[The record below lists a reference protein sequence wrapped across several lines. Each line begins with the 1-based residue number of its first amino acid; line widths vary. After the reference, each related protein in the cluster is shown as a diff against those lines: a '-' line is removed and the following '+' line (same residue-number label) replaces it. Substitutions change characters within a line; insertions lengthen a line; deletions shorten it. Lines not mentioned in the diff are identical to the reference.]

1 MEKPKNLTRLFLFIV
16 PMGVALVALL
26 LLLKGLGTPL
36 PTPTPTPNPAQQ
48 VVARVGET
56 GITFADWA
64 VAFYLDALMS
74 RLSSQP
80 LPAASEALERLVNDT
95 LVLAAAK
102 EEGIAVSKA
111 DVEAR
116 IALLE
121 TSWGLTDGQVNDELA
136 AIGLTRQIWADAVAH
151 LLTVE
156 RYLEKVVWAG
166 VPAAGQE
173 IALGDWL
180 QARRT
185 QTSVEIDARGLQPVL
200 PTPLPV
206 PSVTQLA
213 ALPTATATALPSPTP
228 TPTALPSPTATPLAA
243 SPLITPVQ
251 VSPLPV
257 PTLAPSP
264 TPHPE
269 TPSSPDETQDKG
281 PVTDTPTPLT
291 PSPISAIGQPA
302 PGFSLIGADGQ
313 PVSLSD
319 YRDQRKVVIVFFRTT
334 G

>member
-1 MEKPKNLTRLFLFIV
+1 MEKPKNLARLFLFIAPV
-16 PMGVALVALL
+16 GIALVAFLL
-26 LLLKGLGTPL
+26 LLRGLGRPL

-48 VVARVGET
+48 VVARLGEED
-56 GITFADWA
+56 ITFADWA

-74 RLSSQP
+74 RLSGQP
-80 LPAASEALERLVNDT
+80 LPAASETLERLVNDT

-111 DVEAR
+111 DVEGR

-121 TSWGLTDGQVNDELA
+121 TSWGLTDGQVIDELA

-166 VPAAGQE
+166 VPAAGHE

-185 QTSVEIDARGLQPVL
+185 QTNVEIDARGLQPVL

-206 PSVTQLA
+206 PSATRLA
-213 ALPTATATALPSPTP
+213 ALPTATAAALPSPT
-228 TPTALPSPTATPLAA
+228 PTATPLAA

-257 PTLAPSP
+257 PTLTPSP

-291 PSPISAIGQPA
+291 PSPISTIGQPA
-302 PGFSLIGADGQ
+302 PDFSLPGTDGQ

>member
-1 MEKPKNLTRLFLFIV
+1 MEKPKNPARLFLFIA

-26 LLLKGLGTPL
+26 LLLRGLGTPL

-48 VVARVGET
+48 VVARLGEAD
-56 GITFADWA
+56 ITFADWA

-74 RLSSQP
+74 RLSGQP
-80 LPAASEALERLVNDT
+80 LPAASETLERLVNDT

-121 TSWGLTDGQVNDELA
+121 TSWGLTDGQVIDELA

-166 VPAAGQE
+166 VPAARHE

-180 QARRT
+180 QARRE
-185 QTSVEIDARGLQPVL
+185 QTNVEIDARGLQPVL
-200 PTPLPV
+200 STPLPV
-206 PSVTQLA
+206 PSVTRLA
-213 ALPTATATALPSPTP
+213 ALPTALPSPTP
-228 TPTALPSPTATPLAA
+228 TTTALPTPTATPLAV

-251 VSPLPV
+251 VSPLPT

-264 TPHPE
+264 TTHPE

-281 PVTDTPTPLT
+281 PVADTPTPLI
-291 PSPISAIGQPA
+291 PPPISAIGQPA
-302 PGFSLIGADGQ
+302 PDFALTGTDGQ